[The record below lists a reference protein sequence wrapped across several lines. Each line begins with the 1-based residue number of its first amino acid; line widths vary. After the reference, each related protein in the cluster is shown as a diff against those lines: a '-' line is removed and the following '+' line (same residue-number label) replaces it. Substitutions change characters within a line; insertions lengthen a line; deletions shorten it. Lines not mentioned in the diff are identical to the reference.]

1 MQRREMRVDAD
12 RVDGVNGVDGEDED
26 GGIFLIGVS
35 VVL

>member
-1 MQRREMRVDAD
+1 MRVDAD
-12 RVDGVNGVDGEDED
+12 RVDGVDGDDED

>member
-1 MQRREMRVDAD
+1 MRVDAD
-12 RVDGVNGVDGEDED
+12 RVDGVDGVDGEDED